1 MSWSGWPKLP
11 IFSGHHCKWNVWKL
25 RNQGFGKIEKV
36 ENTWES
42 RGNFLRSMMHLVVG
56 CHSDCA
62 ECSYVL
68 SKISFCVGIH
78 FRMFNIQFNV
88 KHFCI
93 FCFQKSLIDFGCVLH
108 SVYSTVCNMKRGFF
122 VTLLRQW
129 VAVSMKP
136 DQSERSEWTWVL
148 VCLLFFVI

>member
-25 RNQGFGKIEKV
+25 RNQGFGKKEKAGKYLGV
-36 ENTWES
+36 KRELSEI
-42 RGNFLRSMMHLVVG
+42 HDAPG
-56 CHSDCA
+56 CWVSFRLCF
-62 ECSYVL
+62 YVLL

-93 FCFQKSLIDFGCVLH
+93 FCFQKSVIDFGCVLH
-108 SVYSTVCNMKRGFF
+108 SVYSTVCNMKGCFLSPCYDSESLWVWNPTSRSDPNEPGF
-122 VTLLRQW
+122 
-129 VAVSMKP
+129 
-136 DQSERSEWTWVL
+136 L